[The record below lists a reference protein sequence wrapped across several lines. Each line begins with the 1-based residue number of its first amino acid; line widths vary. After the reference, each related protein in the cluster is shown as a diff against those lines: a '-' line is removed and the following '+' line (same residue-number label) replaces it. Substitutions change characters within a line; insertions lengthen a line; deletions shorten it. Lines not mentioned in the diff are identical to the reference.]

1 LKAFGRGPERELDA
15 GAGLSG
21 GRLPCYGALVMR
33 EPLAFHKYEGL
44 GNDFLVVETWD
55 PEYVSPALASRLC
68 DRHFGVGGDG
78 VLLVLPPDT
87 SQAGARMPRAS
98 EADARMPRASV
109 ADARMIIINSDGSIP
124 EMCGNGVRC
133 VAVHVARSRG
143 LLGGVVRIQTA
154 AGVRECTVE
163 DTSREGLVTVDM
175 GKARVGEEREVE
187 VDGDRV
193 SLTMADVGNPH
204 AVAFGAFERDAV
216 ERLGARIAVHPLF
229 PGGTNVEFACVKS
242 GEIDLVVWERGV
254 GITLACGT
262 GACAAAA
269 VACAKGY
276 VPYGAAMG
284 VRLPG
289 GVLQV
294 SVEKNGNTTMRGP
307 ARHVFSGTTD
317 TGASL

>member
-1 LKAFGRGPERELDA
+1 
-15 GAGLSG
+15 
-21 GRLPCYGALVMR
+21 MR

-44 GNDFLVVETWD
+44 GNDFLVVETRD
-55 PEYVSPALASRLC
+55 PEYVSPARGSRLC

-87 SQAGARMPRAS
+87 SQA
-98 EADARMPRASV
+98 DARMPRALE
-109 ADARMIIINSDGSIP
+109 ADARMIVINSDGSIP

-133 VAVHVARSRG
+133 VAVHVARTRG

-163 DTSREGLVTVDM
+163 DASREGLVTVDM
-175 GKARVGEEREVE
+175 GKARVGEERELE
-187 VDGDRV
+187 VDGERL
-193 SLTMADVGNPH
+193 SLTTADVGNPH
-204 AVAFGAFERDAV
+204 AVAFGAFERGDV
-216 ERLGARIAVHPLF
+216 ERLGARIAVHPSF
-229 PGGTNVEFACVKS
+229 PGGTNVEFARMQH

-276 VPYGAAMG
+276 VPYGAAIP

-289 GVLQV
+289 GVLRV
-294 SVEKNGNTTMRGP
+294 SVENNGNTTMRGP

-317 TGASL
+317 AGASL